1 MKYLLDVN
9 ALIAL
14 GFANHQFHPRIVR
27 WLRAESSPV
36 VLTCSMTEL
45 GFVRI
50 LAQAPQYGF
59 TLEEARDLLLRLK
72 RNHLLPLTRIA
83 DDIDIS
89 DLPRWV
95 KTPRQVTDGH
105 LAQLASNAG
114 AALATFDKGIPGVLL
129 IPSAGEK

>member
-14 GFANHQFHPRIVR
+14 GFANHQFHPRIVG
-27 WLRAESSPV
+27 WLRTENTPAI
-36 VLTCSMTEL
+36 LTCSITEL

-59 TLEEARDLLLRLK
+59 TVEEARDLLVRLK
-72 RNHLLPLTRIA
+72 QNPMLPLTQIA
-83 DDIDIS
+83 DKNAIS

-95 KTPRQVTDGH
+95 KTPRQLTDGH
-105 LAQLASNAG
+105 LAQLASRAG
-114 AALATFDKGIPGVLL
+114 AVLATFDRGIPGALS
-129 IPSAGEK
+129 IP